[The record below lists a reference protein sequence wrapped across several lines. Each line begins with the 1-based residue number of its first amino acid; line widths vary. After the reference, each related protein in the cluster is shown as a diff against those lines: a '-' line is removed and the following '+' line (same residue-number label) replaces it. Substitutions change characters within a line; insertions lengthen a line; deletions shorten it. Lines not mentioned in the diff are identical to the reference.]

1 MNDDRSRYVSQAFNR
16 WLERYSPPRSMAEN
30 ERAQQD
36 EADALMRSVL
46 SFAPQRGFQEWTGLA
61 LDALSEACQTRAWPT
76 VADVRKALKGVRYV
90 PEGSGVSATFDPVA
104 INANRMSRGEP
115 VPERFLWGRWA
126 QRILEAG
133 VPKQTLDEYR
143 KALHAA
149 VFQSMGED
157 GAMKWAEDVKARHRE
172 DLDALRNEQAGR
184 VRLARQAMPLP
195 QRIAAYDWD

>member
-1 MNDDRSRYVSQAFNR
+1 
-16 WLERYSPPRSMAEN
+16 MAEN

-36 EADALMRSVL
+36 EADALMRAVL

-76 VADVRKALKGVRYV
+76 VADVRKAMKGVRYV
-90 PEGSGVSATFDPVA
+90 PEGLAASATFDPVA

-126 QRILEAG
+126 QRMMEAG
-133 VPKQTLDEYR
+133 VQKRTLDEYR

-172 DLDALRNEQAGR
+172 DLDALRDEQAGR
-184 VRLARQAMPLP
+184 VKLGRQAMPLP
-195 QRIAAYDWD
+195 QQIAAYDWD

>member
-36 EADALMRSVL
+36 EADALMRAVL

-90 PEGSGVSATFDPVA
+90 PEGFASSATFDPVA

-126 QRILEAG
+126 QRMMDAG
-133 VPKQTLDEYR
+133 VPKRTLDEYR

-149 VFQSMGED
+149 VFESRGED
-157 GAMKWAEDVKARHRE
+157 GAMKWAEHVKARHRE

-184 VRLARQAMPLP
+184 VRLGRQAMPLP
-195 QRIAAYDWD
+195 QQIAAYDWD